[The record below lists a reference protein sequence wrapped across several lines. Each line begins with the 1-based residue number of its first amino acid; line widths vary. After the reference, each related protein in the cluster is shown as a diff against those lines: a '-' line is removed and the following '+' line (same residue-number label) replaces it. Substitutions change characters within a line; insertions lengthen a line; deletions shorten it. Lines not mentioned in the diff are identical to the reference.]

1 MSWTDE
7 RIETLRKMWD
17 NGLTATQI
25 AEELGGVSR
34 NAVIGKAHR
43 LGLPSRP
50 SPVKTNEAKAAAKL
64 KAEAAAAAAAAA
76 GPVATPTS
84 APAAAPKIVAA
95 PPAPPAPSPAPAP
108 TPRQAT
114 PVETPSATGELASN
128 KQQDMPVLRS
138 VGPGGFLRQNPGE
151 QSAPITPAP
160 PRRLV
165 PAKPSDAIAGKTSL
179 LDLNDRICKWPLGHP
194 GEPDFHFCGDK
205 VNPGFPYCVDHCG
218 HAYQAQLPRRDR
230 RPPPPMP
237 FGGPRV
243 R

>member
-7 RIETLRKMWD
+7 RIDTLKTMWEA
-17 NGLTATQI
+17 GQTASQI
-25 AEELGGVSR
+25 AEALGQGVSR

-43 LGLPSRP
+43 LGLQARP
-50 SPVKTNEAKAAAKL
+50 SPVRANDSAAT
-64 KAEAAAAAAAAA
+64 AAAAA
-76 GPVATPTS
+76 PTP
-84 APAAAPKIVAA
+84 APMPAAAPPPAPVVAAAPPPPPVAAPVAAPPRAAAPEIEDEDEAEEAAPAVVAA
-95 PPAPPAPSPAPAP
+95 PPAPPQPI
-108 TPRQAT
+108 
-114 PVETPSATGELASN
+114 
-128 KQQDMPVLRS
+128 MRS
-138 VGPGGFLRQNPGE
+138 VGPGGFLRQAPGE
-151 QSAPITPAP
+151 QQPPIAPAP

-165 PAKPSDAIAGKTSL
+165 PAKPSAEIAGKTSL

-194 GEPDFHFCGDK
+194 GEPDFHFCGEK

-230 RPPPPMP
+230 RPPPPLP